1 MNASYM
7 VCVWM
12 EGVWTPLA
20 ATDASVIPA
29 MSLTPRSPHAYVSP
43 TIWHCLSVSFSHH
56 FIITQNPNTQQHT
69 VKLHK
74 SLILTVWMHYICM
87 LISDV
92 QILLKCVFHD
102 MQTNT
107 VHSSTVFILYADT
120 SIQAY
125 STGHKIEPNPT
136 YFISLMQK
144 EQDGK
149 DKWLEEEIKHKMLET
164 ARISFEKSKSSCTSA
179 HVLGWTR

>member
-56 FIITQNPNTQQHT
+56 FIDYHPKPKHPTPHSQTAQKSNIDSMNALHLHASLWCADFAKVCVSWYANKYSALKHGVYFICRYPHSSIFHRAQDRAKPNT
-69 VKLHK
+69 
-74 SLILTVWMHYICM
+74 
-87 LISDV
+87 
-92 QILLKCVFHD
+92 FHCS
-102 MQTNT
+102 
-107 VHSSTVFILYADT
+107 HAKG
-120 SIQAY
+120 
-125 STGHKIEPNPT
+125 TGWK
-136 YFISLMQK
+136 
-144 EQDGK
+144 G
-149 DKWLEEEIKHKMLET
+149 
-164 ARISFEKSKSSCTSA
+164 
-179 HVLGWTR
+179 